1 MPFSKSDKLSFKSIG
16 SSFKNSSIL
25 IPFFVLNSFLIYGKI
40 SPKNYFF
47 VILTKNQ
54 YNSTM
59 NKDLIT
65 KNGYEKIVKE
75 FKDLL
80 KEKSFWVKEK
90 EIAAQLG
97 DRSENAEY
105 IAAKEQIR
113 NCDKRLRFLDKI
125 INNSEVIDISLIP
138 HTKVNFGSKVVLE
151 DLDTNEEKTF
161 IIVGT
166 FEVDINENKIS
177 NKSPFGRALLGKK
190 IDDEFEFEI
199 NNRVYEYRVIS
210 IQEYNFE

>member
-1 MPFSKSDKLSFKSIG
+1 M
-16 SSFKNSSIL
+16 
-25 IPFFVLNSFLIYGKI
+25 
-40 SPKNYFF
+40 
-47 VILTKNQ
+47 Q
-54 YNSTM
+54 
-59 NKDLIT
+59 KDLIT
-65 KNGYEKIVKE
+65 KNGFEKKVEE
-75 FKDLL
+75 FKALL
-80 KEKSFWVKEK
+80 KEKTYWVKEK

-151 DLDTNEEKTF
+151 DLDTNEIKTF

-166 FEVDINENKIS
+166 YEVNINENKIS
-177 NKSPFGRALLGKK
+177 NKSPFGRAILGKK
-190 IDDEFEFEI
+190 LNDEFEFEI
-199 NNRVYEYRVIS
+199 NNDVFEYKVIS
-210 IQEYNFE
+210 IKEYDFE

>member
-1 MPFSKSDKLSFKSIG
+1 M
-16 SSFKNSSIL
+16 
-25 IPFFVLNSFLIYGKI
+25 
-40 SPKNYFF
+40 
-47 VILTKNQ
+47 Q
-54 YNSTM
+54 
-59 NKDLIT
+59 KDLIT
-65 KNGYEKIVKE
+65 KNGFEKKVEE
-75 FKDLL
+75 FKALL
-80 KEKSFWVKEK
+80 KEKTYWVKEK

-151 DLDTNEEKTF
+151 DLDTNELKTF

-166 FEVDINENKIS
+166 YEVNINENKIS
-177 NKSPFGRALLGKK
+177 NKSPFGRAILGKK
-190 IDDEFEFEI
+190 LNDEFEFEI
-199 NNRVYEYRVIS
+199 NNEIYEYKVIS
-210 IQEYNFE
+210 IKEYDFE

>member
-1 MPFSKSDKLSFKSIG
+1 
-16 SSFKNSSIL
+16 
-25 IPFFVLNSFLIYGKI
+25 
-40 SPKNYFF
+40 
-47 VILTKNQ
+47 
-54 YNSTM
+54 M

-65 KNGYEKIVKE
+65 KTGYEKIVKE
-75 FKDLL
+75 FKALL

-125 INNSEVIDISLIP
+125 INTSEVIDTSLIP
-138 HTKVNFGSKVVLE
+138 HVKVNFGSQVVLK
-151 DLDTNEEKTF
+151 DLNTQNLKTF
-161 IIVGT
+161 VIVGT
-166 FEVDINENKIS
+166 HETNPNENKIS

-190 IDDEFEFEI
+190 ENQEFEFEI
-199 NNRVYEYRVIS
+199 NGEVYEYEIIS
-210 IQEYNFE
+210 IKEYKFD

>member
-1 MPFSKSDKLSFKSIG
+1 
-16 SSFKNSSIL
+16 
-25 IPFFVLNSFLIYGKI
+25 
-40 SPKNYFF
+40 
-47 VILTKNQ
+47 
-54 YNSTM
+54 M

-75 FKDLL
+75 FKTLL

-125 INNSEVIDISLIP
+125 INTSEVIDISLIP
-138 HTKVNFGSKVVLE
+138 HLKVNFGSQVLLK
-151 DLDTNEEKTF
+151 DLDTQELKTF
-161 IIVGT
+161 VILGT
-166 FEVDINENKIS
+166 HETNPNENKIS
-177 NKSPFGRALLGKK
+177 NKSPFGKAILGKK
-190 IDDEFEFEI
+190 ENEEFEFEI
-199 NNRVYEYRVIS
+199 NGEVYEYEVIS
-210 IQEYNFE
+210 IKEYKFD

>member
-1 MPFSKSDKLSFKSIG
+1 M
-16 SSFKNSSIL
+16 
-25 IPFFVLNSFLIYGKI
+25 
-40 SPKNYFF
+40 
-47 VILTKNQ
+47 Q
-54 YNSTM
+54 
-59 NKDLIT
+59 KDLIT
-65 KNGYEKIVKE
+65 KHGYEKIVEE
-75 FKDLL
+75 FKRLL
-80 KEKSFWVKEK
+80 KEKSYWVKEK

-151 DLDTNEEKTF
+151 DLDTNEIKTF

-166 FEVDINENKIS
+166 YEVNINENKIS
-177 NKSPFGRALLGKK
+177 NKSPLGRALLNKTLNE
-190 IDDEFEFEI
+190 EFEFSI
-199 NNRVYEYRVIS
+199 NDNFFEYQIIS
-210 IQEYNFE
+210 IKEYKFE

>member
-1 MPFSKSDKLSFKSIG
+1 M
-16 SSFKNSSIL
+16 
-25 IPFFVLNSFLIYGKI
+25 
-40 SPKNYFF
+40 
-47 VILTKNQ
+47 Q
-54 YNSTM
+54 
-59 NKDLIT
+59 KDLIT
-65 KNGYEKIVKE
+65 KNGFEKKVEE
-75 FKDLL
+75 FKALV
-80 KEKSFWVKEK
+80 KEKSYWVKEK

-151 DLDTNEEKTF
+151 DLDTNEIKTF

-166 FEVDINENKIS
+166 YEVNINENKIS
-177 NKSPFGRALLGKK
+177 NKSPFGRAILGKK
-190 IDDEFEFEI
+190 LNDEFEFEI
-199 NNRVYEYRVIS
+199 NNEIYEYKVIS
-210 IQEYNFE
+210 IKEYDFE

>member
-1 MPFSKSDKLSFKSIG
+1 
-16 SSFKNSSIL
+16 
-25 IPFFVLNSFLIYGKI
+25 
-40 SPKNYFF
+40 
-47 VILTKNQ
+47 
-54 YNSTM
+54 M

-125 INNSEVIDISLIP
+125 INNSEVVDISLIP
-138 HTKVNFGSKVVLE
+138 HTKVNFGSKVLLE
-151 DLDTNEEKTF
+151 DFDTNEEKTF